1 MKPVRNLLNLL
12 KNIRKQRMMWLMV
25 LPGILYV
32 IIFNYVPMAG
42 VVMAFQKLDL
52 NKGVFTSPWV
62 GFKNFEFL
70 FASSDAWIMTRNTIL
85 YHIAFTATGL
95 ICSIGLAVVIHE
107 LTSRRFS
114 KVMQTI
120 IMMPHFLS
128 IVVVATIVYAFL
140 NPTYGFVNVTLA
152 KFGISRINWYMTP
165 AVWPPLLVFL
175 NLWKGVGY
183 SSVLYTAVLAGI
195 PQEYY
200 EAALMDG
207 AKKLQQFRFITL
219 PHLKFIVCI
228 NLISSMGSMLKSGLG
243 WFYNVPRD
251 SGMLYPVTQTI
262 DTYVYR
268 GLTQSA
274 NLGMTAAAAF
284 YQSFVGMILVIVVNK
299 IVSKIDSDAAL
310 F

>member
-1 MKPVRNLLNLL
+1 MKPIRNFL
-12 KNIRKQRMMWLMV
+12 KNLFKQRVMWLMV

-62 GFKNFEFL
+62 GLNNFKFL
-70 FASSDAWIMTRNTIL
+70 FTTSDAWIMTRNTIL

-95 ICSIGLAVVIHE
+95 ICAIALAVVIHE
-107 LTSRRFS
+107 LTNRRFS
-114 KVMQTI
+114 KVMQTV

-140 NPTYGFVNVTLA
+140 NPTYGFVNSMLT
-152 KFGISRINWYMTP
+152 KFGISRVNWYMMP
-165 AVWPPLLVFL
+165 KVWPPLLVFL

-183 SSVLYTAVLAGI
+183 SSVIYVAVLAGI
-195 PQEYY
+195 PEEYY

-219 PHLKFIVCI
+219 PHLKFIISI
-228 NLISSMGSMLKSGLG
+228 NLIRSMGSMLKSGLG

-268 GLTQSA
+268 GLTNSA

-284 YQSFVGMILVIVVNK
+284 YQSFVGMILILVVNK
-299 IVSKIDSDAAL
+299 IVSKIDNDAAL

>member
-1 MKPVRNLLNLL
+1 
-12 KNIRKQRMMWLMV
+12 
-25 LPGILYV
+25 
-32 IIFNYVPMAG
+32 
-42 VVMAFQKLDL
+42 
-52 NKGVFTSPWV
+52 
-62 GFKNFEFL
+62 
-70 FASSDAWIMTRNTIL
+70 
-85 YHIAFTATGL
+85 
-95 ICSIGLAVVIHE
+95 
-107 LTSRRFS
+107 
-114 KVMQTI
+114 
-120 IMMPHFLS
+120 
-128 IVVVATIVYAFL
+128 VVATIVYAFL